1 MKKLWITLLAISL
14 LGCTRFA
21 DGPVSKVGTEVGSFD
36 PVVISEVE
44 ELFDES
50 GIPSM
55 AAVVVVGDGLLWAR
69 GFGVQED
76 LATVYMAGS
85 IDKPFIATTF
95 LQLVEEGK
103 IGLDDDISNYLPF
116 EVRNPYRPEVV
127 ITPRILLSHQS
138 GLVHDV
144 PGLRYVDNDGPM
156 LWWRFWNLDKKFWD
170 LWHAVI
176 PSSDTREE
184 IVASAL
190 VDESGGAW
198 AGLPGESYQYSNT
211 GFYDLLGRAIE
222 EIEGKSREVV
232 ITERV
237 LEPLGMENSGFDA
250 HAFPKGQ
257 LAVPY
262 VRFEEGYEALPATGM
277 SATGRLRTTAIDMA
291 RFMTMHM
298 NGGALDGTQILTL
311 ESMEQMHACAVE
323 MGGFDFP
330 SMSLSCFGWG
340 WILWGEGLQGHSGA
354 VPGFFAQMVY
364 GDADGIP
371 YGVVLMMNTG
381 CSVVECD
388 FEWFEDYFST
398 IRTKLLHA
406 AEQIAR

>member
-1 MKKLWITLLAISL
+1 
-14 LGCTRFA
+14 
-21 DGPVSKVGTEVGSFD
+21 
-36 PVVISEVE
+36 
-44 ELFDES
+44 
-50 GIPSM
+50 
-55 AAVVVVGDGLLWAR
+55 
-69 GFGVQED
+69 
-76 LATVYMAGS
+76 
-85 IDKPFIATTF
+85 
-95 LQLVEEGK
+95 
-103 IGLDDDISNYLPF
+103 
-116 EVRNPYRPEVV
+116 
-127 ITPRILLSHQS
+127 
-138 GLVHDV
+138 
-144 PGLRYVDNDGPM
+144 
-156 LWWRFWNLDKKFWD
+156 
-170 LWHAVI
+170 
-176 PSSDTREE
+176 
-184 IVASAL
+184 
-190 VDESGGAW
+190 
-198 AGLPGESYQYSNT
+198 
-211 GFYDLLGRAIE
+211 
-222 EIEGKSREVV
+222 
-232 ITERV
+232 
-237 LEPLGMENSGFDA
+237 
-250 HAFPKGQ
+250 
-257 LAVPY
+257 
-262 VRFEEGYEALPATGM
+262 M